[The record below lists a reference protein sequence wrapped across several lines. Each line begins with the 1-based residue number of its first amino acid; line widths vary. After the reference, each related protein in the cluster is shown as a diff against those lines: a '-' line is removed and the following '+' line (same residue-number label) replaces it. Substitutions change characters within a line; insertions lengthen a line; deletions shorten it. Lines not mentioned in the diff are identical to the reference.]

1 MNSILLLVGAAL
13 TTSFFDSLNPSA
25 IAQQMVL
32 QAMVKK
38 KKHTWFFI
46 LGISLAN
53 VLLGLAVYYGIAAF
67 LSQVWAQAAARYPA
81 PVRILETGAGL
92 ACLLLG
98 GRMLLRAHR
107 SQPEETGEAKQPRYG
122 LGPASL
128 FLLGAA
134 FCMVELTSALPYF
147 GFLAFLSSYQLAL
160 PGVLAMILLYTLV
173 YAAPLILLYFAY
185 NRLRG
190 TALIERLE
198 RVLGR
203 VSAYILPAA
212 VVLLG
217 LLLGADGL
225 SLLYP

>member
-53 VLLGLAVYYGIAAF
+53 VLLGLA
-67 LSQVWAQAAARYPA
+67 RYPA

-107 SQPEETGEAKQPRYG
+107 SQPEEPGEAKQPRYG

-225 SLLYP
+225 SLL